1 MPSVVPDEDLVRAAA
16 DDLAYPRI
24 GASSKDLPGTISAH
38 ERAVIIGD
46 GIGLKVQSI
55 RGVESAERVLPR
67 FEEVEG
73 LVGGH
78 PQVLGG
84 ASAFLHHEL
93 VGGNRHDRRFTDTVP
108 IAVFDV
114 GDGPWSLGTKR
125 R

>member
-1 MPSVVPDEDLVRAAA
+1 MPSVVLDEDLVRAAA
-16 DDLAYPRI
+16 DDLADPRI
-24 GASSKDLPGTISAH
+24 CGGSTDVPGTISAD
-38 ERAVIIGD
+38 ERAVIVAD
-46 GIGLKVQSI
+46 GIGLKMQSI
-55 RGVESAERVLPR
+55 RGVQSAERFLPR
-67 FEEVEG
+67 FEEVER

-93 VGGNRHDRRFTDTVP
+93 VGGNRYDRRFTDTVR